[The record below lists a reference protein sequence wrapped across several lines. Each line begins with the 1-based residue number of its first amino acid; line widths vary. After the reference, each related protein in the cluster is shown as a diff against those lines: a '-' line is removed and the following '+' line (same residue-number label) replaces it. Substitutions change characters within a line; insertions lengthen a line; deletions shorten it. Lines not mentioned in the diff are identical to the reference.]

1 MYPAALRSAR
11 WNALDGWYTDHG
23 HFFVS
28 NGPFYLES
36 IDTVAKTITVKAFRD
51 YVYKANRWDSL
62 VTPKIPEITTEI
74 PSPIVVVPGLT
85 VTIPITSTLE
95 GVPYSDVDI
104 KFILMDSEG
113 NVALEKTPTWDEA
126 THAFK
131 VVLTEEELGLL
142 PLGTYTAYVV
152 AIPKEAAVP
161 KVISKSVIIVPV
173 MVYVEAR
180 MSAMNAT
187 LSSQIAELE
196 STVSDLE
203 AQLAAARASA
213 RTAMYAGVG
222 VGVIGIAIAA
232 VAIALAKKS

>member
-1 MYPAALRSAR
+1 LRSAR
-11 WNALDGWYTDHG
+11 WNALDSWYTDHG

-36 IDTVAKTITVKAFRD
+36 IDATAKTITVKAFRN
-51 YVYKANRWDSL
+51 YVYKADRWDDL
-62 VTPKIPEITTEI
+62 VTPKIPEITAEI
-74 PSPIVVVPGLT
+74 PSTIIAVPGLT
-85 VTIPITSTLE
+85 VTIPITSTLK
-95 GVPYSDVDI
+95 GAPYSDVDV

-113 NVALEKTPTWDEA
+113 NVVLEKTPTWDET
-126 THAFK
+126 THEFR
-131 VVLTEEELGLL
+131 VIFVLTGEELGA
-142 PLGTYTAYVV
+142 YTAYVV

-161 KVISKSVIIVPV
+161 EVISKSITIVPLS
-173 MVYVEAR
+173 VYVEDKI
-180 MSAMNAT
+180 SAMNAT

-213 RTAMYAGVG
+213 RNAMYAGVG
-222 VGVIGIAIAA
+222 VGVIGIVIAA